1 MHGGSNLLRYE
12 GRDAKVDEQTEEQ
25 SLKNIGKDKYDTT
38 IGGAGG
44 TKEMTLPFHTDFYQA
59 DEFEPGLKAEYTV
72 TMYLNADYE
81 GGEID
86 FRIFND
92 RDDKMVLNAGDLV
105 PLDANYGEI
114 PAIMYKPQAGDL
126 IIFPSRVPYYHG
138 VRRVSSGTKYF
149 VRMF

>member
-1 MHGGSNLLRYE
+1 
-12 GRDAKVDEQTEEQ
+12 
-25 SLKNIGKDKYDTT
+25 
-38 IGGAGG
+38 
-44 TKEMTLPFHTDFYQA
+44 
-59 DEFEPGLKAEYTV
+59 
-72 TMYLNADYE
+72 MYLNADYE

-92 RDDKMVLNAGDLV
+92 RDDKMRITGGELL

-138 VRRVSSGTKYF
+138 VRRVSTGTKYF